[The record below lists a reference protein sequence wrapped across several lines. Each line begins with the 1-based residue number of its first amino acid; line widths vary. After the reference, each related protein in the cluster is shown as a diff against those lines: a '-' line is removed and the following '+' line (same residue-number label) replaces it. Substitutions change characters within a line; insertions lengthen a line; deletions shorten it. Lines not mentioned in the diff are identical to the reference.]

1 MDGEH
6 GTSDVAEMAGII
18 NQSDFS
24 SSKKAFID
32 NGDQARQPML
42 IPIYR
47 VVPSDCSNAK
57 LSIAR
62 PTISDHQ
69 RENMPTSSLPSIS
82 LTAQHSAKLTPM
94 PPPSSLNS
102 PSISIQSPSL
112 SRSPSLSAVSTGG
125 NYTCDA
131 QKNESHDRQPRKIN
145 RQQYSPE
152 VTKHLKQAFVDTV
165 GQDRKLTKALRKKI
179 MHETGLNSRNLTY
192 WFSNRKRRP
201 PFLGQQY
208 KEAVIQS
215 RGQVKTYEDFELWW
229 ALSKK
234 KT

>member
-1 MDGEH
+1 MENSAHNEYILWGYKVIE
-6 GTSDVAEMAGII
+6 
-18 NQSDFS
+18 
-24 SSKKAFID
+24 
-32 NGDQARQPML
+32 NGDQPRQPVL

-47 VVPSDCSNAK
+47 VVPSEYSDTK
-57 LSIAR
+57 LSIVR
-62 PTISDHQ
+62 STIADHQ
-69 RENMPTSSLPSIS
+69 CQSAPTPSLSSIS
-82 LTAQHSAKLTPM
+82 PPAQHQAISTPM
-94 PPPSSLNS
+94 SPSPSSVNS
-102 PSISIQSPSL
+102 PSISMQPPSL
-112 SRSPSLSAVSTGG
+112 SRQSSISALSTGG
-125 NYTCDA
+125 NDSTGV
-131 QKNESHDRQPRKIN
+131 QKNQIDDRQPRKIN

-165 GQDRKLTKALRKKI
+165 GHDRKLTKALRKKI

-234 KT
+234 KK